1 MCRNGTLFS
10 AAGSKIPEK
19 GLFSMGMS
27 IAIKSAGMTGITAD
41 RLFERLMVGASAFVL
56 LGAAAVLDDQVR
68 DRATGVLAGSAM
80 QELSAAYE
88 QTQRALQQAVNTVG
102 YQSNENGTM
111 LLFVV
116 AAAFLF
122 FVMLRT

>member
-1 MCRNGTLFS
+1 MKT
-10 AAGSKIPEK
+10 AA
-19 GLFSMGMS
+19 
-27 IAIKSAGMTGITAD
+27 MTGVSAD

-80 QELSAAYE
+80 EELSAAYE
-88 QTQRALQQAVNTVG
+88 QAQRALQQAANTVG
-102 YQSNENGTM
+102 YQSNENGTL

>member
-1 MCRNGTLFS
+1 MRIAS
-10 AAGSKIPEK
+10 EAA
-19 GLFSMGMS
+19 
-27 IAIKSAGMTGITAD
+27 MTGISAD

-56 LGAAAVLDDQVR
+56 LGAAAVLDDRVR

-80 QELSAAYE
+80 SELSAAYD
-88 QTQRALQQAVNTVG
+88 QAQRALQQAANTVG
-102 YQSNENGTM
+102 YQSNENGTL